1 MGAHSDIKEIISDN
15 KKSIMDN
22 INNLQA
28 NLNQL
33 GNDLK
38 HQNDNIKDLQEKVTG
53 LANLKDKVHK
63 NIIEIKSLE
72 TKVIKLEQIESE
84 QKLTSISTKMDNFSG
99 ILFFITNLLT
109 SLAESHTLHE
119 LLYKLSQGDAVM
131 IKCKFYEYLNIVP
144 EHFQNF
150 NDIFEH
156 M

>member
-1 MGAHSDIKEIISDN
+1 M
-15 KKSIMDN
+15 
-22 INNLQA
+22 
-28 NLNQL
+28 
-33 GNDLK
+33 
-38 HQNDNIKDLQEKVTG
+38 
-53 LANLKDKVHK
+53 
-63 NIIEIKSLE
+63 
-72 TKVIKLEQIESE
+72 IKLEQVKSE
-84 QKLTSISTKMDNFSG
+84 QKLNSLSTKTDNFSG

-119 LLYKLSQGDAVM
+119 LLYKLGQGDAVM